1 MSKKLSDLSYLVL
14 DKEVL
19 VLVMNHLDQ
28 LVPRSAQP
36 EERRDVVEVAE
47 PLVELGDRVVGQAD
61 VGADAVRSEEKYFVA
76 DKAVTVVASLH
87 TTTNHLNFSVYNL
100 LVGNSEKLRTVLNL
114 GIQI

>member
-36 EERRDVVEVAE
+36 EEGRDVVEVAQ

-61 VGADAVRSEEKYFVA
+61 VGADAVRSEEKYLVA
-76 DKAVTVVASLH
+76 
-87 TTTNHLNFSVYNL
+87 
-100 LVGNSEKLRTVLNL
+100 EKFLTKL
-114 GIQI
+114 